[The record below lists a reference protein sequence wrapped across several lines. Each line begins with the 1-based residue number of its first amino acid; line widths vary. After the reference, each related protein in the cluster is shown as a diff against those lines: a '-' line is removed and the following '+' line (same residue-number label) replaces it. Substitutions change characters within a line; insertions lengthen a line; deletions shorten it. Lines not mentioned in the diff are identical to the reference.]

1 MEENKDQIQQDQI
14 QHDQLTEPEN
24 QPAENISLGDA
35 MAGVFSEPGNTFTA
49 VKSSQKKNYWLI
61 PLLILIAVSIISSFL
76 VTNDEELV
84 SELKTQQKEAVKKQ
98 LDQQVKDGK
107 LTQEQADQQM
117 EQTDKMFGGT
127 MLVVFG
133 IIGSVFVVLIFFFM
147 KALIYWGG
155 LKIFSGIAGFSDI
168 MNVLGLTAL
177 ITAIQLI
184 VNTVLA
190 VLTGK
195 LMMNIGPVMFVTK
208 ETMSKEIYG
217 LIANFDL
224 INIWYLIIVGIGLAK
239 VSNLK
244 SSVTMPFVFVLWIIW
259 VLLTS
264 FGPFG
269 MFVGR

>member
-14 QHDQLTEPEN
+14 TAPET

-49 VKSSQKKNYWLI
+49 VKSSQKKNYWLV
-61 PLLILIAVSIISSFL
+61 PLLILIAISIISSFL

-84 SELKTQQKEAVKKQ
+84 SEIKTQQKEAVKKR
-98 LDQQVKDGK
+98 LDEQVKEGK
-107 LTQEQADQQM
+107 MTKEQADQQM

-127 MLVVFG
+127 MFVVFG
-133 IIGSVFVVLIFFFM
+133 LIGSVFGVLVIFFL

-155 LKIFSGIAGFSDI
+155 LKIFKGIAGYTDI

-177 ITAIQLI
+177 ITAIQL
-184 VNTVLA
+184 VVDTVLA
-190 VLTGK
+190 ILTGK
-195 LMMNIGPVMFVTK
+195 LMMNIGPILLVTK
-208 ETMSKEIYG
+208 ETMSKEMYG

-224 INIWYLIIVGIGLAK
+224 INIWYLVIVGIGLAK

-244 SSVTMPFVFVLWIIW
+244 SSVTMPFVFVLWIAW